1 MTKTYLAI
9 ASLATSVFIF
19 LSSCSKPDNYDD
31 CILEHISTSQTKDA
45 VWAIEEA
52 CQNKFP
58 QKQPK

>member
-1 MTKTYLAI
+1 MTKYLAI
-9 ASLATSVFIF
+9 AFLITGVVIF

-31 CILEHISTSQTKDA
+31 CILEHIKANQTKDA

-58 QKQPK
+58 PKP

>member
-1 MTKTYLAI
+1 MAFLITG
-9 ASLATSVFIF
+9 VVIF

-31 CILEHISTSQTKDA
+31 CILEHLKANQTKDA

-58 QKQPK
+58 PKP